1 MAARMRL
8 PFAGGQDR
16 PQETRIA
23 EAIVARLSLLH
34 RDAGLFLAH
43 VGEAPVMPSRI
54 SDRESWD
61 ALLREMNTRTPAALV
76 VIDGA
81 RTGAGEMSIEREHWE
96 RTYDVTIAVFS
107 NHRRDLVLGRLNP
120 DAVSEAESGKDPGL
134 RAACEL
140 IDNLLLGFPLD
151 LDDVGDLEP
160 GRQGMQTVYA
170 GALGTLRE
178 MHYTV
183 EAEMTRT
190 AWPDVGRYLESVRTS
205 LASLTES
212 AGLTLDLETEVS

>member
-1 MAARMRL
+1 MRR
-8 PFAGGQDR
+8 PFAGGHDR

-23 EAIVARLSLLH
+23 EAIIARLSLLH

-61 ALLREMNTRTPAALV
+61 SLVRQMNTRAPAALV
-76 VIDGA
+76 IIDSA
-81 RTGAGEMSIEREHWE
+81 RTKAGEMSTDRDDWE

-107 NHRRDLVLGRLNP
+107 SHRRDLVLGRLNP
-120 DAVSEAESGKDPGL
+120 DAVSEAESSKDPGL

-140 IDNLLLGFPLD
+140 IDSLLLGFSLP

-160 GRQGMQTVYA
+160 GRPGMQTVYA
-170 GALGTLRE
+170 GAHGTLRE

-190 AWPDVGRYLESVRTS
+190 EWPDIAHYLESIHTT
-205 LASLTES
+205 LASP
-212 AGLTLDLETEVS
+212 AGLSLTLETEVS